1 MSANL
6 VITDHARQRMA
17 RRNVSKQQLSFILE
31 HGEETH
37 CAGAR
42 LVHLRRK
49 DIPEPLRRVDK
60 FARLEGVTVVL
71 SSDSPTVMTVWRNRR
86 HGLRRIRHKPR
97 YSC

>member
-86 HGLRRIRHKPR
+86 HGLRRIRDKPR